1 MKLNMC
7 LTLNILLFT
16 VASISSSALFAQ
28 DAYTKLRE
36 LYLENELSEHEYA
49 ADLRSLYQR
58 LRAGEYQ
65 PEQDEMAIKC
75 MFPVRA
81 EMMSYLSPLEKATF
95 IAQDPRPVTQAS
107 YKTESGNFIIHY
119 DTTGGH
125 AVELNY
131 TLGKTVPDWIYETGR
146 AYEWARYLL
155 IDSLGYREPPVDS
168 VESPEYDV
176 YIQQLSG
183 KGIYGE
189 TVFDLIEDTTQSS
202 WIESD
207 NDFAENI
214 YFSNGLDGMKVTAV
228 HEYFH
233 AVQLAYNFRFSD
245 IWFFE
250 LASTWFEDVGYDE
263 VNDYVQYIES
273 YYRIAR
279 QSLFLSNGFQAAIF
293 GKFLEENY
301 NIGIMHSI
309 WNFIVDNS
317 AVESIDKALKLDVE
331 KSDGIKA
338 AFGKFAL
345 WTWFTGSRSING
357 IFFEEGSLYPEYEL
371 DADDDTTF
379 SQAAVI
385 SPLIGLGRLAFKLYR
400 FTPLRSSA
408 VKATFTADNKPD
420 VWGSAMTAQPPL
432 IISLP
437 PSISANAANVN
448 SSSGLI
454 VAAANGSFKVSDVG
468 RDRFSIEV
476 HVTGIP
482 PSTIL
487 SLHPN
492 PLKVDESSM
501 IINISY
507 DLGAAINSGLF
518 TVYDL
523 LGRTLYREELGMLSQ
538 GVNSL
543 IYSPDIRLASGIY
556 LYQITGDGVKISGKF
571 TLLR

>member
-1 MKLNMC
+1 MNI
-7 LTLNILLFT
+7 TLLMALFLSPST
-16 VASISSSALFAQ
+16 LFAQ

-36 LYLENELSEHEYA
+36 RYFENELSEHEYA
-49 ADLRSLYQR
+49 TDLRSLYQR

-81 EMMSYLSPLEKATF
+81 EMMSYLSPLQKITF
-95 IAQDPRPVTQAS
+95 LDHRTRPQTQAS

-155 IDSLGYREPPVDS
+155 IDSLGYREPLVDS

-176 YIQQLSG
+176 YIQELSG

-189 TVFDLIEDTTQSS
+189 TVSDLIEDITQSS
-202 WIESD
+202 WIETD
-207 NDFAENI
+207 DDFSENV
-214 YFSNGLDGMKVTAV
+214 YFSHSLDGMRVTAV

-301 NIGIMHSI
+301 NIGIMNSI

-317 AVESIDKALKLDVE
+317 AVASIDKALKLDVE

-345 WTWFTGSRSING
+345 WTWFAGSRSISG
-357 IFFEEGSLYPEYEL
+357 VFFEEGFLYPDFEL
-371 DADDDTTF
+371 DDGNDTTF
-379 SQAAVI
+379 SEAAVI
-385 SPLIGLGRLAFKLYR
+385 SPLIGLDRLAFKLYR
-400 FTPLRSSA
+400 FTPIRSSA
-408 VKATFTADNKPD
+408 VKATFTADDKPD
-420 VWGSAMTAQPPL
+420 VWGSVMTAQPPL
-432 IISLP
+432 IISLLP
-437 PSISANAANVN
+437 DVSANAANVN

-468 RDRFSIEV
+468 RDRFRIEV
-476 HVTGIP
+476 HITGLP
-482 PSTIL
+482 PDSVIAL
-487 SLHPN
+487 YPN
-492 PLKVDESSM
+492 PFGYDSDYT

-507 DLGAAINSGLF
+507 EIGVAINSGFF

-523 LGRTLYREELGMLSQ
+523 LGRTLYREELGTLSQ

>member
-1 MKLNMC
+1 MKLNIR

-81 EMMSYLSPLEKATF
+81 EMMSRLSPLEKATF
-95 IAQDPRPVTQAS
+95 IPQDPRPVTQAS

-176 YIQQLSG
+176 YIQELSG

-250 LASTWFEDVGYDE
+250 LASTWFEDVGYDD
-263 VNDYVQYIES
+263 VNDYIQYIES
-273 YYRIAR
+273 YYRISG
-279 QSLFLSNGFQAAIF
+279 QSLFLSNGYQAAIF

-301 NIGIMHSI
+301 DISIMRSI

-317 AVESIDKALKLDVE
+317 AVASIDKALKVDVE

-345 WTWFTGSRSING
+345 WTWFTGLRSING
-357 IFFEEGSLYPEYEL
+357 VFFEEGFLYPEYEL
-371 DADDDTTF
+371 DADEDTTF
-379 SQAAVI
+379 SDVGVI
-385 SPLIGLGRLAFKLYR
+385 SPLTGLGRL
-400 FTPLRSSA
+400 
-408 VKATFTADNKPD
+408 
-420 VWGSAMTAQPPL
+420 
-432 IISLP
+432 
-437 PSISANAANVN
+437 
-448 SSSGLI
+448 
-454 VAAANGSFKVSDVG
+454 
-468 RDRFSIEV
+468 
-476 HVTGIP
+476 
-482 PSTIL
+482 
-487 SLHPN
+487 
-492 PLKVDESSM
+492 
-501 IINISY
+501 
-507 DLGAAINSGLF
+507 
-518 TVYDL
+518 
-523 LGRTLYREELGMLSQ
+523 
-538 GVNSL
+538 
-543 IYSPDIRLASGIY
+543 
-556 LYQITGDGVKISGKF
+556 
-571 TLLR
+571 